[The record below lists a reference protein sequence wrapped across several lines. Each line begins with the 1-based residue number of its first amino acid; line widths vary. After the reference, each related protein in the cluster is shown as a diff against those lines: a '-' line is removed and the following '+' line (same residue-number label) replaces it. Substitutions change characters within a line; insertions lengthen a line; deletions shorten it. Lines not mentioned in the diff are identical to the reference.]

1 MDPDQEKLL
10 KEEEE
15 RKKKMSKIARIKCIF
30 LLKKRYGRKRNDT
43 KKIIYIFW
51 KINFI

>member
-15 RKKKMSKIARIKCIF
+15 RKKKMSKIARIKCIYF
-30 LLKKRYGRKRNDT
+30 FIIE
-43 KKIIYIFW
+43 KI
-51 KINFI
+51 